1 MSAVP
6 PEIRILSEDVANKI
20 AAGEVVERPAA
31 AVKELLENSIDAGA
45 TRIEIEFSRGGKNL
59 IRVTDNGCG
68 MTREQALM
76 SLEPHATS
84 KIRKSEDIFSIST
97 YGFRGEALP
106 SIASVSFFTLR
117 TRPQAQPFG
126 TEVRV
131 RSGTVESVKDCGM
144 ACGTEIIVENLF
156 ASVPARRKF
165 LKSDNVEASHI
176 IRLCRLYALTIPHI
190 SITLRENSRVIFRS
204 EPNLGIVER
213 VRRVFGGE
221 ISAGLIRLEKSCA
234 ADMSVEGAILEPGQS
249 FPTSRNICAFIN
261 SRPVDSKTVFSA
273 IKEAYGAYVP
283 KGRYAAAFLF
293 ISLPYDSVDV
303 NVHPSKREVRLRN
316 EFAVRDFLF
325 GAISARLS
333 QFLADRSGYS
343 TAPRR
348 ADYADIAPAFSPRT
362 TLARQTAIGGDF
374 APHAKIAPLSDDLPE
389 GAGESDLAATADSS
403 LPKVSSADNFDTRS
417 HADGGL
423 ADDTALENGGP
434 LRNPS
439 GDLPPRAENIAD
451 SRESLLRR
459 GEGESQTDT
468 LQVNFP
474 VEEELRS
481 QKRALPT
488 ESGLPEGWGYMGCAL
503 KKFAFF
509 QGPGGVEIVNIS
521 AALRRVAYS
530 RLMSALENGSAQTQM
545 LLIPISLTLD
555 RADAE
560 ALEANVGSF
569 NSCGFKIEN
578 FGRNFYRVSAVPCW
592 LDFSQVKSFVED
604 FIASARESSARA
616 RTLGADAFARA
627 ASAKVTSADFVCNAQ
642 SASALLSELLS
653 CPSYATSPDGKPV
666 IKEISRADLAR
677 MFNLSK

>member
-176 IRLCRLYALTIPHI
+176 IRLCRLYALALPHI

-221 ISAGLIRLEKSCA
+221 ISAGLIRLEKSCS

-273 IKEAYGAYVP
+273 IKEAYRAYVP

-374 APHAKIAPLSDDLPE
+374 APHAKMPRWPDASPK
-389 GAGESDLAATADSS
+389 GAGESDLAARADSS
-403 LPKVSSADNFDTRS
+403 LQKVSSADNFDTRS
-417 HADGGL
+417 HAEGGVSD
-423 ADDTALENGGP
+423 AALENSGP
-434 LRNPS
+434 LRGPS

-474 VEEELRS
+474 VEKELRS
-481 QKRALPT
+481 QKRALPA
-488 ESGLPEGWGYMGCAL
+488 ESGLPEGWSYMGCAL

-627 ASAKVTSADFVCNAQ
+627 ASAKVTSADLVCNAQ
-642 SASALLSELLS
+642 SASALVSELLS